1 MGRHVKESDWKTFR
15 RFVEDWRD
23 RYVETTL
30 AEIVEDL
37 QPVDDAPT
45 ERFWR
50 AQERMDETADIL
62 RSCFDGLRRS
72 NMLLRLMMIYGHG
85 IIDEADLKPFSGD
98 VRRRV
103 ID

>member
-1 MGRHVKESDWKTFR
+1 
-15 RFVEDWRD
+15 
-23 RYVETTL
+23 
-30 AEIVEDL
+30 
-37 QPVDDAPT
+37 
-45 ERFWR
+45 
-50 AQERMDETADIL
+50 MDETADIP

-85 IIDEADLKPFSGD
+85 IIDEADLKPLSGD